1 MLHQLSHTPPQTTAI
16 LENKRAAEIA
26 IDSPVTL
33 LKVVQKAPARRVEAG
48 VEVSVYLL
56 LTPRHT
62 DDLPVEAEELH
73 CLRQKQRPPVQ
84 TRRGVNKEESVV
96 LSQEVK
102 LNTLID
108 NGIDKCVWT
117 SASLVW

>member
-1 MLHQLSHTPPQTTAI
+1 MFYELSHTPPQTTAI

-26 IDSPVTL
+26 IESPVTL
-33 LKVVQKAPARRVEAG
+33 LKVVYKAPARRVEAG

-73 CLRQKQRPPVQ
+73 CLRQEQRPPVQ

-96 LSQEVK
+96 FSQEVK